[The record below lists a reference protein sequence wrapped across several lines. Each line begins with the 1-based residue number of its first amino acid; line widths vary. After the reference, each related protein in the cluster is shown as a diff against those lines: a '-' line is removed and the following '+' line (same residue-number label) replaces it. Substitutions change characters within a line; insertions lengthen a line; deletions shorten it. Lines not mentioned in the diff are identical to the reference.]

1 MNYKQIYAIKKA
13 NEERILKVCP
23 NCPNTSGIY
32 FLLREED
39 GFKYAY
45 IGQSVN
51 ILQRLADHLQGY
63 QYIDLSIKKHGF
75 YSKENPTGYRVHCL
89 PMPKEMLDEQ
99 EQKYIKQ
106 YANAGYQMRNAT
118 SGSQGVGKKGL
129 DNQKQPRTY
138 YEGLN
143 NGYER
148 ARKEIAHLFNLHL
161 DYKTNRISRTKT
173 NRKHCKNSRIFWMV
187 IQMDNR
193 YAVYERIKTEI
204 ARTAKTHEE
213 YEKRIK
219 ALAKKLKI

>member
-32 FLLREED
+32 FLLREGD

-45 IGQSVN
+45 IGQAV
-51 ILQRLADHLQGY
+51 RLRERLGSHLSGY
-63 QYIDLSIKKHGF
+63 QHIDLSIKKHGLW
-75 YSKENPTGYRVHCL
+75 SEENPTGYRVHFL
-89 PMPKEMLDEQ
+89 EFAESLLDEM

-148 ARKEIAHLFNLHL
+148 ARKEIAHLFDLHL
-161 DYKTNRISRTKT
+161 DYTTKKQSPT
-173 NRKHCKNSRIFWMV
+173 KL
-187 IQMDNR
+187 Q
-193 YAVYERIKTEI
+193 E
-204 ARTAKTHEE
+204 
-213 YEKRIK
+213 K
-219 ALAKKLKI
+219 ALQKFKVFLEGDNDKF

>member
-13 NEERILKVCP
+13 NEERILKACP

-45 IGQSVN
+45 IGQAV
-51 ILQRLADHLQGY
+51 RLRERLCSHLSGY
-63 QYIDLSIKKHGF
+63 QHIDLSIKKHGLW
-75 YSKENPTGYRVHCL
+75 SEENPTGYRVHFL
-89 PMPKEMLDEQ
+89 EFAENLLDEM

-106 YANAGYQMRNAT
+106 YENAGYQMRNAT
-118 SGSQGVGKKGL
+118 SGSLGVDKKGL

-161 DYKTNRISRTKT
+161 DYKTKSDKPN
-173 NRKHCKNSRIFWMV
+173 KNQQKAMQKFKDFLEG
-187 IQMDNR
+187 DND
-193 YAVYERIKTEI
+193 
-204 ARTAKTHEE
+204 
-213 YEKRIK
+213 
-219 ALAKKLKI
+219 KL

>member
-45 IGQSVN
+45 IGQAV
-51 ILQRLADHLQGY
+51 RLRERLGSHLSGY
-63 QYIDLSIKKHGF
+63 QHIDLSIKKHGLW
-75 YSKENPTGYRVHCL
+75 SEENPTGYRVHFL
-89 PMPKEMLDEQ
+89 EFAENMLDEM

-148 ARKEIAHLFNLHL
+148 ARKEIAHLFDLHL
-161 DYKTNRISRTKT
+161 DYKTKSDKPN
-173 NRKHCKNSRIFWMV
+173 KN
-187 IQMDNR
+187 QQ
-193 YAVYERIKTEI
+193 
-204 ARTAKTHEE
+204 
-213 YEKRIK
+213 K
-219 ALAKKLKI
+219 ALQKFKDFLEGENDKL

>member
-23 NCPNTSGIY
+23 NCPNPSGIY
-32 FLLREED
+32 FLLREDD

-45 IGQSVN
+45 IGQAV
-51 ILQRLADHLQGY
+51 RLRERLGSHLSGY
-63 QYIDLSIKKHGF
+63 QHIDLSLKKHGLW
-75 YSKENPTGYRVHCL
+75 SEENPTGYRVHFL
-89 PMPKEMLDEQ
+89 EFAESLLDEM

-148 ARKEIAHLFNLHL
+148 ARKEIAHLFDLHL
-161 DYKTNRISRTKT
+161 DYTTKKQSPT
-173 NRKHCKNSRIFWMV
+173 KL
-187 IQMDNR
+187 Q
-193 YAVYERIKTEI
+193 E
-204 ARTAKTHEE
+204 
-213 YEKRIK
+213 K
-219 ALAKKLKI
+219 ALQKFKVFLEGDNDKF

>member
-45 IGQSVN
+45 IGQAV
-51 ILQRLADHLQGY
+51 RLRERLGSHLSGY
-63 QYIDLSIKKHGF
+63 QHIDLSIKKHGL
-75 YSKENPTGYRVHCL
+75 YSKENPTGYRVHFL
-89 PMPKEMLDEQ
+89 EFAEGLLDEM

-148 ARKEIAHLFNLHL
+148 ARKEIAHLFGLHL
-161 DYKTNRISRTKT
+161 DYKTKSDKPN
-173 NRKHCKNSRIFWMV
+173 KN
-187 IQMDNR
+187 QQ
-193 YAVYERIKTEI
+193 
-204 ARTAKTHEE
+204 
-213 YEKRIK
+213 K
-219 ALAKKLKI
+219 AYQKFKDFLEGENDKL

>member
-45 IGQSVN
+45 IGQAV
-51 ILQRLADHLQGY
+51 RLRERLGSHLSGY
-63 QYIDLSIKKHGF
+63 QHIDLSIKKHGLW
-75 YSKENPTGYRVHCL
+75 SEENLTGYRVHFL
-89 PMPKEMLDEQ
+89 EFAENLLDEM

-106 YANAGYQMRNAT
+106 YANAGYQMRNSTA
-118 SGSQGVGKKGL
+118 GSQGKGKPGL

-143 NGYER
+143 IGYER
-148 ARKEIAHLFNLHL
+148 ARKEIAHLFDLHL
-161 DYKTNRISRTKT
+161 DYKTKSDKPN
-173 NRKHCKNSRIFWMV
+173 KNQQKAYQKFKDFLEKANEK
-187 IQMDNR
+187 DNC
-193 YAVYERIKTEI
+193 
-204 ARTAKTHEE
+204 
-213 YEKRIK
+213 
-219 ALAKKLKI
+219 